1 MTYSKPTILSVN
13 LGQLCVLPG
22 VRNAQPTGIVKRP
35 VAGSVLVHQAGLEG
49 DHIGSVRDHGGP
61 DQAVYLFSQ
70 EDYQWWEEELQRRL
84 EPGVFGE
91 NLTVTGWDPL
101 LARVGDRWSLGDL
114 QLELSGPRIPCATL
128 ALRMG
133 IPTMVKRFARANR
146 GGAYARVLQSGPI
159 QAGMTAQVTP
169 AEEKYPKIHEL
180 FAFWHQ
186 KEKDLESIHRA
197 LASPV
202 AWRARLDLERWRA
215 RFEGVGRCV

>member
-13 LGQLCVLPG
+13 LGELCVLPG
-22 VRNAQPTGIVKRP
+22 VPNAQPTGIVKRP
-35 VAGSVLVHQAGLEG
+35 IAGPVLVHEDGLEG

-84 EPGVFGE
+84 EPGIFGE

-101 LARVGDRWSLGDL
+101 QARVGDLWSVGDL
-114 QLELSGPRIPCATL
+114 HLELSGPRIPCATL

-133 IPTMVKRFARANR
+133 IPTMVRRFARANR
-146 GGAYARVLQSGPI
+146 GGAYARVLRRGTI
-159 QAGMTAQVTP
+159 QAGMTASVIP
-169 AEEKYPKIHEL
+169 AEDQNPKIHEL
-180 FAFWHQ
+180 FAFWHR
-186 KEKDLESIHRA
+186 KEKDLESIDRA

-215 RFEGVGRCV
+215 RIEGVRPCV